1 MFRALRIHETP
12 EGFTR
17 TIENMSIDDLPQ
29 GDLLIQVHY
38 SSLNYKDALSSI
50 GNRGVTKNYPHTP
63 GIDASGIVLES
74 KSPLFKEGDAVVI
87 TGYDFGMNTHGGFS
101 EIISIP
107 AGWVQ
112 KLPPGLS
119 LKEAMM
125 LGTAGFTAAMSIA
138 EILPYIK
145 EGSGNILV
153 TGASGGVGSLAVKI
167 LTHLGYTVSAP
178 LRREASKPFLES
190 IGVTGFIPW
199 EEIEGSKKRALL
211 SAKFDAAI
219 DTTGGDNLAFALKST
234 AYGGAV
240 TLCGN
245 AASAEIDV
253 TVYPFILRG
262 LRLIGIDSVMVDSE
276 PRKDLWEKLATDW
289 KSPLLE
295 EGIKELTLEELPEAM
310 DKMLKGQHL
319 GRVLVKLRD

>member
-1 MFRALRIHETP
+1 MFRALRIKEISGEFTP
-12 EGFTR
+12 S
-17 TIENMSIDDLPQ
+17 IEKMNLDQLPQ
-29 GDLLIQVHY
+29 GDLLVQVHY

-63 GIDASGIVLES
+63 GIDAAGIVLDS
-74 KSPLFKEGDAVVI
+74 KSPLFKEGDSVII

-101 EIISIP
+101 EMIRVP
-107 AGWVQ
+107 ASWTQ
-112 KLPPGLS
+112 KLPQGLS
-119 LKEAMM
+119 LKESMM

-145 EGSGNILV
+145 EESANILV

-167 LTHLGYTVSAP
+167 LSQLGYNLSAP

-190 IGVTGFIPW
+190 IGVKEFIPW

-211 SAKFDAAI
+211 STKFAAAI
-219 DTTGGDNLAFALKST
+219 DTTGGDNLAYALKST
-234 AYGGAV
+234 SYGGAV

-262 LRLIGIDSVMVDSE
+262 LRLIGIDSVLAESDL
-276 PRKDLWEKLATDW
+276 RKQLWQKLATEW

-295 EGIKELTLEELPEAM
+295 EGITELTLEELPSAM
-310 DKMLKGQHL
+310 DKMLKGQHM
-319 GRVLVKLRD
+319 GRVLVKIKD